1 MIRRPPRSTLFP
13 YTTLFRSEAAGAG
26 STTDGMP
33 YTGDAV
39 TLGGTA
45 AGTFASKD
53 TGTSIAVTISGNT
66 LGGLQASDYKLALN
80 EQSGLSA
87 NISPKTLTVSG
98 LSANNKSGR
107 ASCRAR
113 V

>member
-1 MIRRPPRSTLFP
+1 
-13 YTTLFRSEAAGAG
+13 
-26 STTDGMP
+26 MP

-80 EQSGLSA
+80 QQSGLSA

-98 LSANNKSGR
+98 LSANNKCYDATTAATLTGTARSEERRVGEEGR
-107 ASCRAR
+107 SRWSPY
-113 V
+113 